1 MNFVME
7 WANRDGQM
15 VRYTKVNGNLV
26 KLTVEENF
34 ITPTETFMKVN
45 GLMIKQMEP
54 EHIHMLTV
62 QSMLVLGKTINNMAL
77 D

>member
-7 WANRDGQM
+7 WANKDGQM
-15 VRYTKVNGNLV
+15 VHYMKVNGNLV
-26 KLTVEENF
+26 KLTVVENF